1 MEVKGLAM
9 GLQLGASLSVL
20 LLLGA
25 CADAGARETPVPL
38 SSPIA
43 MADANKPTISFQEW
57 VKGFRVEAL
66 KAGISADV
74 FDRAFRGV
82 TPDPEVVAADQ
93 SQPEFTKA
101 VWEYLG
107 SALSDKR
114 VATGKQLIAERKAL
128 LDRIEQTYGVPRE
141 TVVAIWGL
149 ESGYGQFQGSMNVVR
164 SLATI
169 AYEGRRPEFGRSQL
183 IAALKIIQAG
193 DIAPD
198 AMLGS
203 WAGAMGQTQFIP
215 TTYQIHAVDFDG
227 DKRRDI
233 WNSVPD
239 ALGSTAQYISHSG
252 WKSDEVWG
260 GEVRLPKDFDYA
272 QADMSVKQPISY
284 WAAKGVVPAAGGK
297 FPAREY
303 PLEASILLPAG
314 YRGPAFIVT
323 ENFRAVLAYNAST
336 SYALAVCLLSD
347 RFNDRGTLMADWPLS
362 ERPLARAERVELQR
376 LLTEAGFDTGG
387 IDGIIGYN
395 SRKAIR
401 AYQVKHKLPADGYP
415 TASLLARL
423 QSQ

>member
-9 GLQLGASLSVL
+9 GVRLGASLSVL

-25 CADAGARETPVPL
+25 CVEAGARETPVPL
-38 SSPIA
+38 TSPIA
-43 MADANKPTISFQEW
+43 MADANKPTISFKSW
-57 VKGFRVEAL
+57 VAGFRVDAL
-66 KAGISADV
+66 KAGVKADV

-107 SALSDKR
+107 SAVSDKR
-114 VATGKQLIAERKAL
+114 VATGKALIVEQKPL
-128 LDRIEQTYGVPRE
+128 LDRIEKTYGVPRE

-169 AYEGRRPEFGRSQL
+169 AYEGRRPDFGKSQL

-215 TTYQIHAVDFDG
+215 TTYLVHAVDFDG

-233 WNSVPD
+233 WNSVAD

-252 WKSDEVWG
+252 WKNDEIWG
-260 GEVRLPKDFDYA
+260 REVRLPANFDHS
-272 QADMSVKQPISY
+272 QADMSVKKPISY
-284 WAAKGVVPAAGGK
+284 WASKGVVPAAGGQ
-297 FPAREY
+297 FPARENN
-303 PLEASILLPAG
+303 LEASVFLPAG

-336 SYALAVCLLSD
+336 SYALAVCLLAD
-347 RFNDRGTLMADWPLS
+347 RFKDGGTLMADWPLS
-362 ERPLARAERVELQR
+362 ERPLARAERQELQS
-376 LLTEAGFDTGG
+376 LLTDAGFDTGG

-415 TASLLARL
+415 TDSLLSHMRA
-423 QSQ
+423 Q